1 MRKRRKMKRKKD
13 LSIAPYMLE
22 ECSIDQALIISE
34 DEKKGNDNGATATQ
48 GMHIYDVPTM
58 STTYATLEQ
67 PIVET
72 IVEIPLS
79 QNNLLDVT
87 CDKEE
92 LCDASLISMP
102 QLVNEHVSSIV
113 EPPVLS
119 LNMLFTLLAR
129 MKSLNCYLL

>member
-1 MRKRRKMKRKKD
+1 
-13 LSIAPYMLE
+13 
-22 ECSIDQALIISE
+22 
-34 DEKKGNDNGATATQ
+34 
-48 GMHIYDVPTM
+48 MHSYDVLTI
-58 STTYATLEQ
+58 STTCATLEQ

-79 QNNLLDVT
+79 QNNLFDVC

-113 EPPVLS
+113 EP
-119 LNMLFTLLAR
+119 LLVFLTIIDKIR
-129 MKSLNCYLL
+129 KRTEIPM